1 MRLSNEVTSS
11 LITDYGHAL
20 AFLDARIGHGVK
32 PGLERIAGLLDLM
45 TNPHLSYPVVH
56 VAGTNGKTT
65 TVRMISALLES
76 RGLHVG
82 SFTSPHLRAVEERFT
97 VSGADLTRD
106 GFVEAVA
113 DVAPFVDLY
122 EKDTGES
129 VTYFELTAAIAFQ
142 AFAAAGVEI
151 AAVEVGLGGR
161 LDATNVVSAEVSV
174 VTGIAMDHMS
184 FLGSTLGEIARE
196 KAQILKDSGT
206 LVTGPLPPAAEGAF
220 TARVAET
227 GSEWIRFESDFGVDD
242 AERAVGGWQASIR
255 GVFGDYEDIYVP
267 LHGRHQ
273 VDHLAT
279 AIAACELIFGGKLDE
294 ETVRSGASSF
304 DSPGRIQ
311 VVGTSPLVVVDGAH
325 NEQGIDGLAEALS
338 NEFRPN
344 NWTLVAGARGER
356 DIDDLLRPLQGLVA
370 RVIATQPDDA
380 AAIPAGEV
388 AAAAGRLF
396 GEDVPVEVSV
406 PVAQAVMD
414 ALATVDETGAIVVTG
429 SLYVVGE
436 ALVHLG
442 E

>member
-1 MRLSNEVTSS
+1 MSNEVTSG
-11 LITDYGHAL
+11 LITDYQQAL

-32 PGLERIAGLLDLM
+32 PGLQRIAGLLDVM
-45 TNPHLSYPVVH
+45 TNPHETYSVIH

-76 RGLHVG
+76 RGLRVG
-82 SFTSPHLRAVEERFT
+82 TFTSPHLRAVEERFT
-97 VSGADLTRD
+97 VSGADLTPD

-113 DVAPFVDLY
+113 DVAPFVELY
-122 EKDTGES
+122 EQDTGES
-129 VTYFELTAAIAFQ
+129 VTYFELTTAIAFQ
-142 AFAAAGVEI
+142 AFAAAAVDL
-151 AAVEVGLGGR
+151 AAIEVGLGGR
-161 LDATNVVSAEVSV
+161 LDATNVVQAEVSV
-174 VTGIAMDHMS
+174 VTGIALDHMS

-227 GSEWIRFESDFGVDD
+227 GSLWIRFGSDFTVED
-242 AERAVGGWQASIR
+242 AAPAVGGWQASIR
-255 GVFGDYEDIYVP
+255 GVFGDYDDIYVP

-279 AIAACELIFGGKLDE
+279 AVAACELMFGGKLDE
-294 ETVRSGASSF
+294 ETVRSGAGRLK
-304 DSPGRIQ
+304 SPGRIQ
-311 VVGTSPLVVVDGAH
+311 VVRRSPLVIVDGAH

-338 NEFRPN
+338 SEFPPH
-344 NWTLVAGARGER
+344 NWVLVAGARGER
-356 DIDDLLRPLQGLVA
+356 DIDDLLRPLQGLVT
-370 RVIATQPDDA
+370 RVIATQPEDA
-380 AAIPAGEV
+380 AAIPAADV

-396 GEDVPVEVSV
+396 GEEVPVAVSV
-406 PVAQAVMD
+406 PVAQAVTE
-414 ALATVDETGAIVVTG
+414 ALNSVDESGAIVVTG

-436 ALVHLG
+436 ALVHMG